1 MEFEIIKHLWRER
14 KGFSLS
20 RASIGDRYI
29 FIHFLTPV
37 TAMLRG
43 SEVRIFPGGCVIWA
57 KNTPQ
62 QFRSDE
68 CELVH
73 DWFHAM
79 PDCEELL
86 SEFSLECERVYYPQ
100 RSEEITN
107 LLAETEAEIGNKNIF
122 YERICNAN
130 SEKLFALLARSTD
143 AENCAAPSPRKQEFD
158 RARAAIRSECM
169 NDWTVADMAK
179 LANMSESAFYRNY
192 KTIYGITPQSDL
204 AAARIERAQ
213 ILLMRERLSVS
224 EAAEMCGYHNQYHF
238 IRTFK
243 KFVGTTP
250 GKYRNSSGR

>member
-1 MEFEIIKHLWRER
+1 MEFEIIKPLWRER
-14 KGFSLS
+14 KGFVLS
-20 RASIGDRYI
+20 RASVGDRYI

-37 TAMLRG
+37 TAVLRG
-43 SEVRIFPGGCVIWA
+43 ADVHIAPGGCVIWA
-57 KNTPQ
+57 KDTPQ

-73 DWFHAM
+73 DWFHALSGCRELM
-79 PDCEELL
+79 EEY
-86 SEFSLECERVYYPQ
+86 SLECETVYYPQ
-100 RSEEITN
+100 RSEEVTK
-107 LLAETEAEIGNKNIF
+107 LLTETEAEIENKNRF

-130 SEKLFALLARSTD
+130 AERLFAMLARSAID
-143 AENCAAPSPRKQEFD
+143 ENRAAPSPRKQEFD
-158 RARAAIRSECM
+158 KVRERIRSECM
-169 NDWTVADMAK
+169 YDRTVADMAR
-179 LANMSESAFYRNY
+179 LANMSESAFFRNY
-192 KTIYGITPQSDL
+192 RAIYGVTPQRDL

-213 ILLMRERLSVS
+213 ILLMRDRLSVS